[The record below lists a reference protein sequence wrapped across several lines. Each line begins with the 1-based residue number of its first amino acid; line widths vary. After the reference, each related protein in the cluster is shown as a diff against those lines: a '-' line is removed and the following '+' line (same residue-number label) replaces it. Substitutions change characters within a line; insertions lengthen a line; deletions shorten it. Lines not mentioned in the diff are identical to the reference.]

1 MIPSTAIPQ
10 MPVAVT
16 IVGSPEHSFPGHP
29 ESPDRFG
36 SLRASLETAQGF
48 ALLSLPPTP
57 APADD
62 LERVH
67 PPEYLR
73 ALEAACRQGP
83 AIIDPA
89 PTYVTPDSYACACL
103 AAGGT
108 LAVLDAVLEKQA
120 QAGMAIIR
128 PPGHH
133 AEAARAMG
141 FCLLNNVAVAA
152 RRALALG
159 LRRLMIFDF
168 DVHHGNGTQAIFES
182 DPSVLYISI
191 HQEGIYP
198 LTGWPEEMGVGEGL
212 GTTINVPLPAGTGDH
227 GALKVFDRIAAPASI
242 RFQPEMIL
250 VSAGFDAHWRD
261 PLAGLQ
267 LTTGGYFAIASKLVD
282 LAQTLCGGRLVFS
295 LEGGYDSMVVAEG
308 VMACLAA
315 LHGTRPAHDGL
326 GPAPHPE
333 PDISDRILRTIA
345 LHGL

>member
-1 MIPSTAIPQ
+1 
-10 MPVAVT
+10 
-16 IVGSPEHSFPGHP
+16 
-29 ESPDRFG
+29 
-36 SLRASLETAQGF
+36 
-48 ALLSLPPTP
+48 
-57 APADD
+57 
-62 LERVH
+62 
-67 PPEYLR
+67 
-73 ALEAACRQGP
+73 
-83 AIIDPA
+83 
-89 PTYVTPDSYACACL
+89 VTPDSYACACL

-120 QAGMAIIR
+120 QTGMAIIR

>member
-1 MIPSTAIPQ
+1 
-10 MPVAVT
+10 MPIAVT
-16 IVGSPEHSFPGHP
+16 FVDSPSHVFPGHP
-29 ESPDRFG
+29 ESPDRLLA
-36 SLRASLETAQGF
+36 LRVALESAQGN
-48 ALLSLPPTP
+48 AVHRLPPTP
-57 APADD
+57 APPAD

-67 PPEYLR
+67 PPEYLH
-73 ALEAACRQGP
+73 ALEAACHQGP
-83 AIIDPA
+83 GIIDPA
-89 PTYVTPDSYACACL
+89 PTYVTPDSYANALL

-108 LAVLDAVLEKQA
+108 LAVLDEVLEGRA
-120 QAGMAIIR
+120 RSGFAIIR

-133 AEAARAMG
+133 ATPNRAMG

-152 RRALALG
+152 RRAQANG
-159 LRRLMIFDF
+159 FPRLLIFDF

-182 DPSVLYISI
+182 DPNVLYIST

-198 LTGWPEEMGVGEGL
+198 LTGWPEEMGIGEGL
-212 GTTINVPLPAGTGDH
+212 GSVINVPLPAGTGDH
-227 GALKVFDRIAAPASI
+227 GAQEIFERVAAPAAI

-267 LTTGGYFAIASKLVD
+267 FTTRGYFSLTSNLIN
-282 LAQTLCGGRLVFS
+282 LAHALCGGRLVFC
-295 LEGGYDSMVVAEG
+295 LEGGYDARVVAEG
-308 VMACLAA
+308 VLACLAA
-315 LHGTRPAHDGL
+315 LQGTALAQDSL

>member
-1 MIPSTAIPQ
+1 MIAFSVVPSPTHVDP
-10 MPVAVT
+10 T
-16 IVGSPEHSFPGHP
+16 HPEHPRRLEPLLASVEGFG
-29 ESPDRFG
+29 ESLLKVEAWPASDAALEG
-36 SLRASLETAQGF
+36 VHTKSYLEALRAAC
-48 ALLSLPPTP
+48 
-57 APADD
+57 
-62 LERVH
+62 ER
-67 PPEYLR
+67 
-73 ALEAACRQGP
+73 GP
-83 AIIDPA
+83 GYIDPA
-89 PTYVTPDSYACACL
+89 PTYVTPDSFACARL

-152 RRALALG
+152 RRALVLG

-212 GTTINVPLPAGTGDH
+212 GTTINVPLPAGTGDR
-227 GALKVFDRIAAPASI
+227 GAMQIFDRIATPAST

-267 LTTGGYFAIASKLVD
+267 FTTGGFFALASKLVD
-282 LAQTLCGGRLVFS
+282 LAETLCGGRLVFC
-295 LEGGYDSMVVAEG
+295 LEGGYDAMVVAEG

-315 LHGTRPAHDGL
+315 INGTPPAHDSL
-326 GPAPHPE
+326 GPSPHPE